1 MNKKLKLDEL
11 GRIDTEEYRDAEKQ
25 EIEIVLDQVRSGHN
39 VGSVFRTC
47 DAFRIRKIHLCGFT
61 PTPPNREIQK
71 TALGATDSVEWE
83 QWDSTMDC
91 VRHLRSR
98 QMKIWAI
105 EQTAESTPIHK
116 LAESSK
122 NVAIILGNE
131 VKGVDQEVVDFS
143 DKCIEIPQ
151 FGTKHSLNVS
161 VCTGIVL
168 WDLCLRNG
176 LME

>member
-1 MNKKLKLDEL
+1 MNKKLKLEEL
-11 GRIDTEEYRDAEKQ
+11 GRLGPEEYKIAHKQ
-25 EIEIVLDQVRSGHN
+25 EIEVVLDQVRSGHN
-39 VGSVFRTC
+39 VGSVFRTS
-47 DAFRIRKIHLCGFT
+47 DALRVRKIHLCGYT

-83 QWDSTMDC
+83 HWDSTIDC
-91 VRHLRSR
+91 LNHLRSR

-105 EQTAESTPIHK
+105 EQTAQSTPIHK
-116 LAESSK
+116 LTESCK
-122 NVAIILGNE
+122 NVAIVLGNE
-131 VKGVDQEVVDFS
+131 VKGVSQEVVDFA
-143 DKCIEIPQ
+143 DKCVEIPQ

-176 LME
+176 LLE

>member
-11 GRIDTEEYRDAEKQ
+11 GRIDAEAYRDADKQ

-116 LAESSK
+116 LSESSK